1 MHVPA
6 LRLARCLGLFALR
19 VLFSSPVSPPAA
31 ARRIGG
37 RVAAAAVLLAL
48 AQAPAQAA
56 DLLVGNQG
64 QPTAERE
71 GVDWGKREYGWAQLS
86 GMFNRAHIPQLSQG
100 FTTGPNP
107 GGYLLESV
115 RLNMQIP
122 GHGDGPWYGKAA
134 LTVAIHE
141 DAGGFPGAHVATL
154 APQIGVRG
162 ANEFRRQTGAHP
174 HLRSNTAYHVKF
186 SWGNGRIV
194 LDMAQSGAQT
204 GVSGW
209 SMADTHLYD
218 VQQSIYNY
226 GHLGTNDLHYESI
239 LGQYGH
245 ESSTSPGFDVTYG
258 WHTASKPLKLDIR
271 GTAVTGNAPQLA
283 ASYSRE
289 FAENAE
295 AGAAVGAPIAA
306 TDEDGDAILY
316 ELTGADADA
325 FEIDAASGQISTKEG
340 VRFDYELRTGYRV
353 TVVASDGNG
362 NAVSAQVNIRLT
374 DVDETLTASFEG
386 APATHDGAPF
396 KVKLRFSEPAAVAW
410 EQMRDRLLEVTNG
423 RVAYARRPGGAMVQD
438 LSGQD
443 LTQLW
448 EIMIEPTAPGSVTV
462 TLPATA
468 DCAAADAVCTTDGRP
483 LSAEAAVTVAEG
495 TVPDLTASFA
505 EAPEYHDG
513 TERFT
518 VKLQFN
524 RAVDVSHEAMKRK
537 VLDVANGRVTG
548 AVREMDRRDRW
559 IVTIEPDSVRD
570 VTVTLGATTDCA
582 DAGAVCALDGRMLT
596 GDAEVGVKGP
606 LSVPLTVERTHF
618 LPVHQGVKAVEVQIK
633 FSAPVTFI
641 PTEMV
646 EHGFRASN
654 AEITAVYRGR
664 RTALTETYWTIRFLP
679 LSHKG
684 VRIVLPKTED
694 CAAKGAVCTAD
705 GRKLSNSV
713 QFEFIYDGPEDT
725 TAPAVRLASV
735 DGTKLTL
742 TITEGLNEDSTP
754 AASAFAVTVAGAA
767 RSLAA
772 SDPVSIDGRRVTLT
786 LASAVSP
793 GEAVSLSYTKPAE
806 NPLKDRADIAAA
818 SFSNRSVTNRTVAA
832 DTVAPTLESAAA
844 NGDYVQ
850 LTYSE
855 SLDSASVPASG
866 AFTVTV
872 DGAVR
877 ALASDNPVAVL
888 GRTVTLMPASALAQG
903 ESVTVSYAPPTDGAL
918 QDGAGNRA
926 ASVTDREVSNR
937 TGLGTSGQDTANNKV
952 KVEFRDLPKSHRG
965 REFEFELRFGE
976 EVEVGYLM
984 LRGASFSI
992 MNGRVTR
999 AQRIQANSSRRWK
1012 MKVTPQGLGNVVVTM
1027 PAMEDCDAEGA
1038 ICTED
1043 DRALADTVVAVV
1055 PETVPAAEENE
1066 EENEEDTGEPDPS
1079 PLRVAFEDVPRTH
1092 PGSGA
1097 IAFRIVFSEEPDGL
1111 GYLTL
1116 RNHTLMAKLGGRPI
1130 RPTRSAK
1137 VDPPSTLRWDIV
1149 IPHMPIYSRV
1159 ANENFTLEIAPTED
1173 CEAEGAVCTLDG
1185 RKLSNRAYA
1194 VVKGPANTTVTA
1206 SFSLVPERHRG
1217 DAFSFRLSFNAEFPV
1232 DAETVR
1238 NAFTITGGSVTAAT
1252 QVEDGNDRQWDV
1264 TVQPVARQAVTIA
1277 LVPKA
1282 SCEAEGALCNAAG
1295 NILSERVEAEVAWR
1309 VPAHV
1314 ESATVDSDPGG
1325 NGVWDAGETVLA
1337 TVRFSEP
1344 VRVMRAANARPTL
1357 GIVLDGARREAQ
1369 FVRGHGTRNLQFE
1382 YAVAAADNGARRA
1395 RIESNGIALNG
1406 TSIKDTEG
1414 YAAELGFAAAP
1425 ALWVADV
1432 TAMEGTD
1439 ATADFIVTLDPAAT
1453 EAVTVDYA
1461 TADGTATAGDDYTT
1475 ASGTLTFSAGETSKT
1490 VSVPIVD
1497 DGVEDGGE
1505 TFTLTL
1511 SNPSGAGA
1519 QLADAQA
1526 TATIEN
1532 DEVETPVLTAA
1543 FTDVPASHGGEVFT
1557 FRLDFSEEVPGLGWQ
1572 ALRGDILQASG
1583 GTVRNANRVDR
1594 GSNLAWT
1601 VTVEPDG
1608 TEDVTVTLPAT
1619 TTDCEESSA
1628 ICTEDNRPLSA
1639 AASVTVPH
1647 AAPGDTQVQ
1656 DALFTVRLDAVPAEH
1671 DGESAVVFEVQ
1682 FSDEPHQYSYR
1693 TLRDETLDI
1702 RQGGERLAPRVQRI
1716 DKPSNRSW
1724 TVTVEPSSKADLTIA
1739 IAPTADC
1746 ATTGAVCNEDGA
1758 PLSNAISATVPG
1770 PPGLSVA
1777 DAHVEEAAGATVDF
1791 AVTMSRA
1798 SASTVT
1804 VDYATADG
1812 SATAGADYTAT
1823 SGTLTFAPG
1832 ETAKTVSVPVLD
1844 DAHDEGEETFTLT
1857 LTNPSGGNAWLEDAT
1872 ATGTIENSDAMPQA
1886 WLARFGRTVAEQAI
1900 EAVEARFSARRAPGI
1915 EMTLAGER
1923 VGAAD
1928 RAPDDEEARAKQL
1941 EEQEARAGLAAM
1953 TEWLKGAGT
1962 RDGAAR
1968 RAGDRSRGVT
1978 PRELLTGSS
1987 FAFTGEAK
1995 AGGTVSLWGRGAVSR
2010 FDGIEGDLA
2019 LDGEVV
2025 SAMLGADWS
2034 GGPGSKS
2041 GAGPGSGSGA
2051 GAWTAGLIVS
2061 HSVGEG
2067 GYRGPEAGG
2076 TVESTLTGFFPYGRY
2091 ALNDRVSVWGMA
2103 GYGAGELTLTPKNRE
2118 TGADDPAM
2126 RTDMDLMMAAA
2137 GLRGVAVQAGPEGGF
2152 ELAVKTDAMAVRTS
2166 SEKTR
2171 GLEAAEA
2178 DVTRLRLGLEG
2189 TWVGA
2194 TLGSGALVPTIEVGV
2209 RHDGGDAETGFGLDL
2224 GGGLAWSD
2232 PASGLSAEVRARGL
2246 LTHESKGFRNRGF
2259 AGTFGWQPG
2268 RETGRG
2274 PSLTLTQT
2282 VGGPASGGMET
2293 LLGQRHL
2300 GGLAANDR
2308 WTGSGADGDDLEN
2321 RRLDLR
2327 MGYGFSV
2334 AGDRFTLT
2342 PEAGL
2347 GLANGRRDYTLGWRL
2362 GMVGGG
2368 TNAFEVRFEARRSEP
2383 TGANDPGSGSGAGA
2397 EPQHALGFRATARW

>member
-1 MHVPA
+1 MNRPA
-6 LRLARCLGLFALR
+6 LCLASCLGLVTPRAR
-19 VLFSSPVSPPAA
+19 MSGPVPPAA
-31 ARRIGG
+31 AARRLGRRI
-37 RVAAAAVLLAL
+37 AAAVLLAL

-174 HLRSNTAYHVKF
+174 HLRPNTAYHVKF
-186 SWGNGRIV
+186 SRGNGRV
-194 LDMAQSGAQT
+194 LLDMALAGGQT

-258 WHTASKPLKLDIR
+258 WHTASQPLKLDIR
-271 GTAVTGNAPQLA
+271 GTAVTGSAPQLA
-283 ASYSRE
+283 ASHSRE

-306 TDEDGDAILY
+306 TDEDGDTILY

-505 EAPEYHDG
+505 EAPEQHDG

-524 RAVDVSHEAMKRK
+524 RAVDVSYEAMKRK

-606 LSVPLTVERTHF
+606 LSVPLTVETTPF
-618 LPVHQGVKAVEVQIK
+618 LPVHQGVKAVEVQVR

-646 EHGFRASN
+646 EHGFRTSN

-713 QFEFIYDGPEDT
+713 QFEFMYDGPEDT

-742 TITEGLNEDSTP
+742 TITEGLDEDSTP

-772 SDPVSIDGRRVTLT
+772 SDPVSIAGRRVTLT

-818 SFSNRSVTNRTVAA
+818 SFSGRQVTNRTVAA

-855 SLDSASVPASG
+855 SLDSGSVPASS

-872 DGAVR
+872 DGTVR
-877 ALASDNPVAVL
+877 ALAPDNPVAVL

-903 ESVTVSYAPPTDGAL
+903 ESVTVSYAPPTAGAL

-976 EVEVGYLM
+976 EVEVDYLM

-1097 IAFRIVFSEEPDGL
+1097 IAFRIVFSEEPHGL

-1116 RNHTLMAKLGGRPI
+1116 RNHTLIAKLGGRPI

-1159 ANENFTLEIAPTED
+1159 ANENFTLEIAPTQD

-1194 VVKGPANTTVTA
+1194 VVKGPAHTTVTA
-1206 SFSLVPERHRG
+1206 SFSSMPERHRG

-1232 DAETVR
+1232 SAETVR
-1238 NAFTITGGSVTAAT
+1238 KAFTVSGGTVTAAT

-1264 TVQPVARQAVTIA
+1264 TVQPVARQAATIA
-1277 LVPKA
+1277 LVPKE

-1295 NILSERVEAEVAWR
+1295 NILSEAVEAEVAWR
-1309 VPAHV
+1309 IPAQV

-1344 VRVMRAANARPTL
+1344 VRVMRSANARPTL
-1357 GIVLDGARREAQ
+1357 GILLDGARREAQ

-1406 TSIKDTEG
+1406 TSIKDAEG
-1414 YAAELGFAAAP
+1414 YAAELGFTAAP

-1461 TADGTATAGDDYTT
+1461 TADDTATAGDDYT
-1475 ASGTLTFSAGETSKT
+1475 AVSGTLTFSAGETSKT

-1497 DGVEDGGE
+1497 DGLEDGGE

-1511 SNPSGAGA
+1511 SNPSGADA

-1526 TATIEN
+1526 TATIIN
-1532 DEVETPVLTAA
+1532 DEVETPALTAA
-1543 FTDVPASHGGEVFT
+1543 FTEVPASHGGETFT

-1583 GTVRNANRVDR
+1583 GTVRNASRVDR
-1594 GSNLAWT
+1594 GSNLSWT

-1628 ICTEDNRPLSA
+1628 ICTEDDRPLSA

-1647 AAPGDTQVQ
+1647 TAASDTPVQ
-1656 DALFTVRLDAVPAEH
+1656 DTPFTVRLDAVPAEH

-1693 TLRDETLDI
+1693 TLRDETLEI
-1702 RQGGERLAPRVQRI
+1702 LQGDERLAPRVQRI

-1746 ATTGAVCNEDGA
+1746 ATTGAVCNEGGT
-1758 PLSNAISATVPG
+1758 PLSNAVSATVPG

-1777 DAHVEEAAGATVDF
+1777 DAQVEEAAGATVDF

-1812 SATAGADYTAT
+1812 SATAGSDYTAT

-1857 LTNPSGGNAWLEDAT
+1857 LSNPSGGNAWLEDAT

-1886 WLARFGRTVAEQAI
+1886 WLARFGRTVAEQVV
-1900 EAVEARFSARRAPGI
+1900 EAVEGRFAARRAPGI

-1923 VGAAD
+1923 VGAAPGEPGWKSG
-1928 RAPDDEEARAKQL
+1928 AGAEARARRL
-1941 EEQEARAGLAAM
+1941 EEHGARARLAAM
-1953 TEWLKGAGT
+1953 TDRLNGAGT
-1962 RDGAAR
+1962 RDGEAR
-1968 RAGDRSRGVT
+1968 RAGYRSRGVT

-1987 FAFTGEAK
+1987 FALTGEAA
-1995 AGGTVSLWGRGAVSR
+1995 AGGTVSLWGRGAVSH

-2034 GGPGSKS
+2034 GGPGSGS
-2041 GAGPGSGSGA
+2041 GAGGA
-2051 GAWTAGLIVS
+2051 GAWTAGLLVS
-2061 HSVGEG
+2061 HSAGEG

-2076 TVESTLTGFFPYGRY
+2076 AVESTLTAVFPYGRY
-2091 ALNDRVSVWGMA
+2091 ALNDRVSVWGIA
-2103 GYGAGELTLTPKNRE
+2103 GYGAGELTLTPKNPG
-2118 TGADDPAM
+2118 TGASDAAM
-2126 RTDMDLMMAAA
+2126 RTDMDLTMAAA

-2152 ELAVKTDAMAVRTS
+2152 ELAVKTDAMAVRTT
-2166 SEKTR
+2166 SEKAES
-2171 GLEAAEA
+2171 LEAAGA

-2189 TWVGA
+2189 SWRGL
-2194 TLGSGALVPTIEVGV
+2194 TLGEGALVPNIEVGV

-2232 PASGLSAEVRARGL
+2232 PANGLSAEVRARGL
-2246 LTHESKGFRNRGF
+2246 LTHESKGFRDRGLLGAF
-2259 AGTFGWQPG
+2259 SWAPG
-2268 RETGRG
+2268 RGSGRG
-2274 PSLTLTQT
+2274 PSLTLTQSIGDAT
-2282 VGGPASGGMET
+2282 SGGMET

-2300 GGLAANDR
+2300 GDLAANDP
-2308 WTGSGADGDDLEN
+2308 WSGSGADGDDLKN
-2321 RRLDLR
+2321 RRLELR

-2334 AGDRFTLT
+2334 LGDRFTLT

-2347 GLANGRRDYTLGWRL
+2347 GLANGHRDYTLGWRL

-2368 TNAFEVRFEARRSEP
+2368 TNAFEVRFEARRSES
-2383 TGANDPGSGSGAGA
+2383 TSANDNL
-2397 EPQHALGFRATARW
+2397 EPQHGVGFRATARW

>member
-1 MHVPA
+1 MNRPA
-6 LRLARCLGLFALR
+6 LCLASCLGLVTPRAR
-19 VLFSSPVSPPAA
+19 MSGPVPPAA
-31 ARRIGG
+31 AARRLGRRI
-37 RVAAAAVLLAL
+37 AAAAVLLAL

-107 GGYLLESV
+107 GGYVLEDV
-115 RLNMQIP
+115 RLNLQIP

-134 LTVAIHE
+134 MTVAIHE

-162 ANEFRRQTGAHP
+162 ANEFRRQTGEHP
-174 HLRSNTAYHVKF
+174 HLRPNTAYHVKF
-186 SWGNGRIV
+186 SRGNGRV
-194 LDMAQSGAQT
+194 LLDMALAGGQT

-245 ESSTSPGFDVTYG
+245 ESSTSPGFAVTYG
-258 WHTASKPLKLDIR
+258 WHTASQPLKLDIR
-271 GTAVTGNAPQLA
+271 GTAATGNAPQLA

-295 AGAAVGAPIAA
+295 AGAGVGAPIAA
-306 TDEDGDAILY
+306 TDEDGDTILY

-362 NAVSAQVNIRLT
+362 NAVSAQVYIRLT

-443 LTQLW
+443 LTRVW

-483 LSAEAAVTVAEG
+483 LSAAATATVAEG

-505 EAPEYHDG
+505 EAPEQHDG

-518 VKLQFN
+518 VKLQFT

-596 GDAEVGVKGP
+596 GDAEVSVKGP
-606 LSVPLTVERTHF
+606 LSVPLTVEATPF
-618 LPVHQGVKAVEVQIK
+618 LPVHQGVKAVEVQVR

-664 RTALTETYWTIRFLP
+664 RTALADTYWTIRFLP

-684 VRIVLPKTED
+684 VRIVLPRTAD

-713 QFEFIYDGPEDT
+713 QFEFMYDGPEDT

-742 TITEGLNEDSTP
+742 TITEGLDEDSTP

-818 SFSNRSVTNRTVAA
+818 SFSGRQVTNRTIAA

-872 DGAVR
+872 DGTVR

-903 ESVTVSYAPPTDGAL
+903 ESVTVSYAPPTAGAL

-926 ASVTDREVSNR
+926 ASVTDREVANR
-937 TGLGTSGQDTANNKV
+937 TGLGTSGQDTANDKV

-1027 PAMEDCDAEGA
+1027 PAMADCDAEGA

-1066 EENEEDTGEPDPS
+1066 EENEEDTGEPDPA

-1092 PGSGA
+1092 PGSGV

-1137 VDPPSTLRWDIV
+1137 VDPPSTLRWDIE
-1149 IPHMPIYSRV
+1149 IPHMPIYSGV

-1194 VVKGPANTTVTA
+1194 VVKGPANTTVAA
-1206 SFSLVPERHRG
+1206 SFSSVPERHRG
-1217 DAFSFRLSFNAEFPV
+1217 DAFSFRLSFNAAFPV

-1238 NAFTITGGSVTAAT
+1238 NAFTVTGGSVTAAT
-1252 QVEDGNDRQWDV
+1252 QVDDGNDRQWDV

-1295 NILSERVEAEVAWR
+1295 NILSEAVEAEVAWR

-1314 ESATVDSDPGG
+1314 ESATVASDPGG
-1325 NGVWDAGETVLA
+1325 DGVWDAGETVLA

-1344 VRVMRAANARPTL
+1344 VRVMRSANARPTL
-1357 GIVLDGARREAQ
+1357 GIVLDGTRRAAQ

-1461 TADGTATAGDDYTT
+1461 TADGTATAGDDYTA
-1475 ASGTLTFSAGETSKT
+1475 ASGTLTFDAGETSKT

-1497 DGVEDGGE
+1497 DNVDDGGE

-1511 SNPSGAGA
+1511 SNPAGAGA

-1526 TATIEN
+1526 TATIAN

-1543 FTDVPASHGGEVFT
+1543 FTDVPASHGGETFT
-1557 FRLDFSEEVPGLGWQ
+1557 FRLEFSEEVPGLGWE
-1572 ALRGDILQASG
+1572 ALRGEILQASG

-1594 GSNLAWT
+1594 SSNLAWT
-1601 VTVEPDG
+1601 VTVAPDG
-1608 TEDVTVTLPAT
+1608 SDDVSVTLPAT
-1619 TTDCEESSA
+1619 TDCAAAAA
-1628 ICTEDNRPLSA
+1628 ICTEDDRPLSA
-1639 AASVTVPH
+1639 AVTAAVPH
-1647 AAPGDTQVQ
+1647 TAPSDTPVV
-1656 DALFTVRLDAVPAEH
+1656 DTPFTVRLAGVPAAH
-1671 DGESAVVFEVQ
+1671 DGESALSFEVH
-1682 FSDEPHQYSYR
+1682 FSEEPHQYSFR
-1693 TLRDETLDI
+1693 TLRDATLDI
-1702 RQGGERLAPRVQRI
+1702 RQGGARLTPTVKRMN
-1716 DKPSNRSW
+1716 KPSNRAW
-1724 TVTVEPSSKADLTIA
+1724 TVTVEPASKADLTVA
-1739 IAPTADC
+1739 IAAPASC
-1746 ATTGAVCNEDGA
+1746 SETGAVCNEDGEA
-1758 PLSNAISATVPG
+1758 LSNAVSATVLG

-1777 DAHVEEAAGATVDF
+1777 DATVREAAGATMDF
-1791 AVTMSRA
+1791 AVTMSRP

-1804 VDYATADG
+1804 VDYATSDG
-1812 SATAGADYTAT
+1812 TATAGADYTAS
-1823 SGTLTFAPG
+1823 SGTLSFAPG
-1832 ETAKTVSVPVLD
+1832 ETAKTVAVPVLD
-1844 DAHDEGEETFTLT
+1844 DAIDDGGETFRLT
-1857 LTNPSGGNAWLEDAT
+1857 LSSAAGGNAYIAAAT
-1872 ATGTIENSDAMPQA
+1872 ATGTIENADALPAA
-1886 WLARFGRTVAEQAI
+1886 WLVRFGRTVAVQAVDAI
-1900 EAVEARFSARRAPGI
+1900 GERLRGGGGTHVTVGGESLP
-1915 EMTLAGER
+1915 LAGEAMTAGQR
-1923 VGAAD
+1923 AETEAAL
-1928 RAPDDEEARAKQL
+1928 RT
-1941 EEQEARAGLAAM
+1941 LAAS
-1953 TEWLKGAGT
+1953 GDG
-1962 RDGAAR
+1962 DGASR
-1968 RAGDRSRGVT
+1968 TRSMTG
-1978 PRELLTGSS
+1978 REFLLGSS
-1987 FAFTGEAK
+1987 FRLAVAGGDAGGPAFTAWGRVAGGGFDGEAD
-1995 AGGTVSLWGRGAVSR
+1995 GTRLDGTVTTG
-2010 FDGIEGDLA
+2010 F
-2019 LDGEVV
+2019 
-2025 SAMLGADWS
+2025 LGADAGTGRWLAGVALS
-2034 GGPGSKS
+2034 RSEGEGDYALLAGGDRGEVESSLTALYPYARVGLTDTVDVWGVAGFGDGDLTLTRIPHANPAGAQRYTTDISMRM
-2041 GAGPGSGSGA
+2041 GALGVRGELLAPAGPG
-2051 GAWTAGLIVS
+2051 GLS
-2061 HSVGEG
+2061 
-2067 GYRGPEAGG
+2067 
-2076 TVESTLTGFFPYGRY
+2076 
-2091 ALNDRVSVWGMA
+2091 
-2103 GYGAGELTLTPKNRE
+2103 
-2118 TGADDPAM
+2118 
-2126 RTDMDLMMAAA
+2126 
-2137 GLRGVAVQAGPEGGF
+2137 VAVQSDALWVQTESAAVTGRGGA
-2152 ELAVKTDAMAVRTS
+2152 LAASQADAS
-2166 SEKTR
+2166 
-2171 GLEAAEA
+2171 
-2178 DVTRLRLGLEG
+2178 RLRLTVAGSRSF
-2189 TWVGA
+2189 A
-2194 TLGSGALVPTIEVGV
+2194 TGGGALTPSLEIGL
-2209 RHDGGDAETGFGLDL
+2209 RHDGGDAETGTGL
-2224 GGGLAWSD
+2224 
-2232 PASGLSAEVRARGL
+2232 E
-2246 LTHESKGFRNRGF
+2246 
-2259 AGTFGWQPG
+2259 AG
-2268 RETGRG
+2268 
-2274 PSLTLTQT
+2274 
-2282 VGGPASGGMET
+2282 
-2293 LLGQRHL
+2293 
-2300 GGLAANDR
+2300 AALR
-2308 WTGSGADGDDLEN
+2308 YAGA
-2321 RRLDLR
+2321 
-2327 MGYGFSV
+2327 GFSV
-2334 AGDRFTLT
+2334 EGAVRVLVAHEQSDYEEWGASGALRIDPGAAGRGLSLSVAPSWGAAASATDRLWSAGDARALA
-2342 PEAGL
+2342 PGHAPAAGGRLDAALGYGL
-2347 GLANGRRDYTLGWRL
+2347 GLPAAAGVLTPFAGVAVADGAGSWR
-2362 GMVGGG
+2362 
-2368 TNAFEVRFEARRSEP
+2368 
-2383 TGANDPGSGSGAGA
+2383 TGAHWAVGERASLVLEGTRREAGG
-2397 EPQHALGFRATARW
+2397 HDGATAEHGLMLRGQVRW